1 MTKSRSELRVLL
13 MQIRQETETRLE
25 ELHSFAQHCDLAV
38 EQFSVLNV
46 FDQPKF
52 NSDVLEG
59 FDALFVGGSS
69 EASVLEPEH
78 YPFVIPAQTLL
89 RDCIRLKMPVFASCF
104 GHQLAVMALDGEV
117 VTSQGEFE
125 MGSMPIQLRETAKN
139 DLLFHDTP
147 DEFLA
152 ISVHREFNTKIPAGC
167 TELAYTDV
175 CCHALKVN
183 DAPFWTTQF
192 HPEVDLNVLI
202 RRLTLFRD
210 KYTGGADHLQHVLD
224 TAKATPE
231 SNALLKKFVDRVLL
245 GES

>member
-1 MTKSRSELRVLL
+1 

-25 ELHSFAQHCDLAV
+25 ELQSFAQHCGLAT
-38 EQFSVLNV
+38 EQFTILNV

-69 EASVLEPEH
+69 EASVLEPEK
-78 YPFVIPAQTLL
+78 YPFVTTAQALL
-89 RDCIRLKMPVFASCF
+89 RDCIRLKVPVFASCF
-104 GHQLAVMALDGEV
+104 GHQLAVMALGGEV
-117 VTSQGEFE
+117 VTSEGEFE
-125 MGSMPIQLRETAKN
+125 MGSMPIRLRPTAKG
-139 DLLFHDTP
+139 DLLFHDTA

-152 ISVHREFNTKIPAGC
+152 VSVHRELNTKIPAGC

-175 CCHALKVN
+175 CCHALKVD

-192 HPEVDLNVLI
+192 HPEVDLDVFI

-210 KYTGGADHLQHVLD
+210 KYTEDANHLQYILD
-224 TAKATPE
+224 TAEATSD

-245 GES
+245 GEQSHNPFSS